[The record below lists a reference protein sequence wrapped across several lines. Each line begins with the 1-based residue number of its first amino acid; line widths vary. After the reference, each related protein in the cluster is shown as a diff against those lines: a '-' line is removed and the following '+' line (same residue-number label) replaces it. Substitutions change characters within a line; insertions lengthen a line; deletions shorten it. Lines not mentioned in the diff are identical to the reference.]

1 MENGSEIQDYLQ
13 TKSGQRTV
21 PNIFISEC
29 SVSIQQDIAEHS
41 ADQKHV
47 GGDELVALQTYD
59 VANHDVLPFLVCE
72 GAVGLENLCEA
83 RVELGIGLVSF
94 LLRE

>member
-1 MENGSEIQDYLQ
+1 MQARDCQ
-13 TKSGQRTV
+13 CKSHAPIEVGRLDVAKPLWFTR
-21 PNIFISEC
+21 
-29 SVSIQQDIAEHS
+29 